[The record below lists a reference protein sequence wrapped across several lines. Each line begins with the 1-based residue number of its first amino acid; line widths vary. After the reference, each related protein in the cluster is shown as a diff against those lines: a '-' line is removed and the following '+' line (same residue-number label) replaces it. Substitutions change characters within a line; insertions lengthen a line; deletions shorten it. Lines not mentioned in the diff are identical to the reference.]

1 MFLFGFNKFIA
12 PTIIK
17 ALYFVSLVTV
27 FFGGAGVIVYAIAEM
42 ENLGGKQAGVMITAA
57 AVGTPFMILFVRFV
71 TEMWLV
77 MFEMNKR
84 LADFDTSHPTR
95 R

>member
-1 MFLFGFNKFIA
+1 
-12 PTIIK
+12 
-17 ALYFVSLVTV
+17 
-27 FFGGAGVIVYAIAEM
+27 
-42 ENLGGKQAGVMITAA
+42 
-57 AVGTPFMILFVRFV
+57 MILFVRFV